1 MGPTHEIFPI
11 HSHISLNVVLGKKRI
26 TNRIFVSR
34 LAYSHLMDTKISE
47 TCFHRKKFL
56 FNNTLEKSHTS
67 GHSSWTSF
75 KGKVPIY
82 DKTLTIMHQSL
93 LNRIA
98 NTSKIQSKINSEN
111 RKFLTKDWDALR
123 WKLTSAVPKSTLG
136 TWPFPFSA
144 DSVSQESLFKILSL
158 SPVVPGVIHPEC
170 RGLQVLWL

>member
-1 MGPTHEIFPI
+1 MH
-11 HSHISLNVVLGKKRI
+11 
-26 TNRIFVSR
+26 
-34 LAYSHLMDTKISE
+34 TKISE
-47 TCFHRKKFL
+47 TCFYRKKFL

-158 SPVVPGVIHPEC
+158 STVAPGVIHPEC
-170 RGLQVLWL
+170 RDLQVLWLSSVQPLIASCQHETCLVVAIKSVFWRPQCHEQCH